1 MPRRHDL
8 KCWPGPFEATRDGT
22 KTFEWRKDD
31 RGFEVGDELLLREW
45 NPSERIGWAGE
56 YVADRTG
63 RWCLVKV
70 TYILRGRFD
79 VPAGYCVMAIEFMAG
94 GDEHRDPPN
103 PPAP

>member
-8 KCWPGPFEATRDGT
+8 KCWPGPFQATVDEV

-45 NPSERIGWAGE
+45 EPCQHIGWSGQW
-56 YVADRTG
+56 VADVTY

-70 TYILRGRFD
+70 TYILRGQFD
-79 VPAGYCVMAIEFMAG
+79 VPAGYCVMAIEFLLAG
-94 GDEHRDPPN
+94 DKDAKPPT